1 MDIRGLLF
9 EPTAQ
14 QPVEAE
20 QRSGAG
26 SSDLGAGGLH
36 REQGLAR
43 TSRGGE
49 ENGPIVGHRIKSVV
63 LLIQKALQL
72 TLAVAAHIS
81 WDRGD
86 LKPRAKNR
94 GDAARRCH
102 VWTAGVITRCGQTSG
117 QVDPARCE
125 YTKDGA
131 GRIRDQ
137 ILPVED
143 LPAMPLRRSRSTSAC
158 SHMGEPDSTD
168 QRYLVQIDPPCQVVT
183 DAVHSVRCLLE
194 WASRRGWG

>member
-20 QRSGAG
+20 QPSGAA
-26 SSDLGAGGLH
+26 SSDLAPGGLH

-43 TSRGGE
+43 TSRAGE

-117 QVDPARCE
+117 QVDPARFE
-125 YTKDGA
+125 YPTDRA
-131 GRIRDQ
+131 RRIRDH
-137 ILPVED
+137 ILPLEA
-143 LPAMPLRRSRSTSAC
+143 LPLMPPRRSLPTTAC
-158 SHMGEPDSTD
+158 SDIRDPDITD
-168 QRYLVQIDPPCQVVT
+168 
-183 DAVHSVRCLLE
+183 
-194 WASRRGWG
+194 